1 MSASPWVSE
10 LFAAE
15 SASLTL
21 AKRSGRLLGFAAV
34 AACIAM
40 VFTMVHVISMNPRGA
55 TINIPVA
62 IITAVLFLIFA
73 IWGALLHRRVSTLRK
88 HTLALYD
95 QHGPLTT
102 DNTTLAQL
110 QPHLA
115 GWTVARDTPR
125 SLHLLHRRTT
135 AQARAMKFVQ
145 FFAGVFFIAIFAV
158 TIWHYGWALT
168 GLGTGISALKLK
180 LLVYA
185 LAPLGVLLPLA
196 ATVPS
201 PVQLLIDR
209 DTSDEILLESV
220 SLRGVR
226 AQMLP
231 LAEVDVFVVN
241 SLITMALL
249 TDRSRMLL
257 LEFSPFEIA
266 KTPKALRPLYENIT
280 TVRTQLLH
288 DALTRVTGKSVDIK

>member
-40 VFTMVHVISMNPRGA
+40 VFTIVHVISMNPRGA

-62 IITAVLFLIFA
+62 ITTAVLFLVFA
-73 IWGALLHRRVSTLRK
+73 IWGAVLYRRVSTLRK
-88 HTLALYD
+88 HALALYD

-110 QPHLA
+110 QPHLG
-115 GWTVARDTPR
+115 GWTVALDTPR

-135 AQARAMKFVQ
+135 AQARGVKFVQ
-145 FFAGVFFIAIFAV
+145 FFAGIFFIVIFAV

-168 GLGTGISALKLK
+168 GLGTGFSAFKRK

-185 LAPLGVLLPLA
+185 FALLGVLLALA
-196 ATVPS
+196 ATMPS

-209 DTSDEILLESV
+209 DSSDEILLESV

-249 TDRSRMLL
+249 TDHSRMLL
-257 LEFSPFEIA
+257 LEFPPFDTA
-266 KTPKALRPLYENIT
+266 KTHKSLRPLYDNIT